1 MVLTFL
7 SKAPCRARALGRAEG
22 GRREGR
28 NLCIFSWPTA
38 LAWGSSLYKEGED
51 TTWGWRF
58 VGHHRVR
65 KLNWQ
70 GHRLGSAFRNL
81 PNRSLGNVSPHLTQG
96 PTWTCTV

>member
-51 TTWGWRF
+51 TTWG
-58 VGHHRVR
+58 
-65 KLNWQ
+65 
-70 GHRLGSAFRNL
+70 
-81 PNRSLGNVSPHLTQG
+81 
-96 PTWTCTV
+96 